1 MQHNFSPGW
10 AGERRERTGMG
21 CLVCASLEQAYI
33 ARRSEYIEARSSV
46 CYRVSTRHAAQMNV
60 EMERARYELE
70 EHQAV
75 CVSTVRIPVLMPQR
89 EAPASLQPLAA

>member
-1 MQHNFSPGW
+1 MGCPICK
-10 AGERRERTGMG
+10 RLERTFEGWNTE
-21 CLVCASLEQAYI
+21 CV
-33 ARRSEYIEARSSV
+33 RARSSL
-46 CYRVSTRHAAQMNV
+46 YSQFTSRFAAYDNV

-89 EAPASLQPLAA
+89 EAPASLRILAA